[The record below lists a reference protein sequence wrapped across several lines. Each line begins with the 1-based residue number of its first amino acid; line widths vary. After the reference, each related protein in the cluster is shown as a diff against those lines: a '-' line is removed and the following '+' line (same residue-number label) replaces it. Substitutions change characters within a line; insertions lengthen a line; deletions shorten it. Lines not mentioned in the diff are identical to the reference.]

1 MPSQKLC
8 YMMDSRANA
17 NISMNMQYMEIYKD
31 EVYDLLV
38 PNRELVRR
46 SLPLKIMPS
55 DHLHQAS
62 KLEVREFEGKV
73 LVPKLSR
80 KRISTEQ
87 EFHTIYQCVL
97 GPSLSQAH

>member
-1 MPSQKLC
+1 
-8 YMMDSRANA
+8 MMDSRANA

-46 SLPLKIMPS
+46 SSPSKIMAS
-55 DHLHQAS
+55 NHLHQAP

-87 EFHTIYQCVL
+87 EFHTIYQCVIR
-97 GPSLSQAH
+97 PSLSQAH

>member
-1 MPSQKLC
+1 
-8 YMMDSRANA
+8 
-17 NISMNMQYMEIYKD
+17 MNMQYMEIYKD

-46 SLPLKIMPS
+46 ALPPKTMPP
-55 DHLHQAS
+55 DHSHQAP

-87 EFHTIYQCVL
+87 EFHTIYQYVIRSL
-97 GPSLSQAH
+97 LSQKHIEADFESQACIKSAFRWLD